1 MSTFWHWWIIVLTV
15 GTLIGLVWL
24 LFGNKT
30 RPNTE
35 EKTTGHIYD
44 GIEEYDN
51 SLPAWW
57 LHMFVLT
64 IVFSVVYL
72 VAYPGLGNFKGLLGW
87 SQTTQWLLEGQK
99 QDAKF
104 DTVLKQYAS
113 IPVETL
119 SKNEKAQRSGQRLF
133 ASYCATCHG
142 ADAGGNTGF
151 PNLRDNDWLYGGEA
165 AQIVETITNGR
176 QGSMP
181 AWKGVLT
188 EQQIADV
195 TLWLITTDDK
205 PAAGAQVFATYCAAC
220 HGSDAK
226 GNIALG
232 APNLT
237 DSTWLYGGEAV
248 QVKAT
253 VMNGRNGRMPAHA
266 HVLSPEKIHILA
278 AYIYGLRSPQGQ

>member
-237 DSTWLYGGEAV
+237 DSTWLYGGEAG